1 MIIFTNILI
10 LIPNFFLKKKKTCKK
25 SKEFYRILSMSSRI
39 SKKSKKGKKG
49 KGKGK
54 KDEEDQIRNSLI
66 PEVQRRFTY
75 LFEIYDI
82 EKLGTIAAE
91 DFPDFVRSLGLCPT
105 NAKMNELA
113 DLCREKEGDDY
124 FVNSFIEQHLT
135 PLVIDV
141 MVNPNN
147 ELAPPKDELLTLA
160 LKSLDLEHKG
170 HLTEG
175 DFRTTLANNGEALD
189 PDEIDPAL
197 DEALNRVT
205 GVIDFDRYANKML
218 YNSHL
223 SYQPKVPEE
232 QAVNEAPQQNNQE
245 NAAEPPNEPLNSA
258 EPA

>member
-1 MIIFTNILI
+1 MTS
-10 LIPNFFLKKKKTCKK
+10 TAT
-25 SKEFYRILSMSSRI
+25 SAASSRMTSAASTRVTSRV
-39 SKKSKKGKKG
+39 SKKSKKGKN

-54 KDEEDQIRNSLI
+54 KEEEEQIRNGLI
-66 PEVQRRFTY
+66 PEVHQRFTY
-75 LFEIYDI
+75 LFEIYDF

-91 DFPDFVRSLGLCPT
+91 DFPDLVRSLGLCPT

-124 FVNSFIEQHLT
+124 FINSYIEQHLT

-141 MVNPNN
+141 MVNPNH
-147 ELAPPKDELLTLA
+147 ELAPPSNELLTMA

-175 DFRTTLANNGEALD
+175 DFRTTLTNNGEAFN

-197 DEALNRVT
+197 DEALNPKT
-205 GVIDFDRYANKML
+205 GIIEFDRYANKML

-223 SYQPKVPEE
+223 TYRTKK
-232 QAVNEAPQQNNQE
+232 QE
-245 NAAEPPNEPLNSA
+245 DPNEEATPVQEKNPGNTVVPSTDEFSNLT